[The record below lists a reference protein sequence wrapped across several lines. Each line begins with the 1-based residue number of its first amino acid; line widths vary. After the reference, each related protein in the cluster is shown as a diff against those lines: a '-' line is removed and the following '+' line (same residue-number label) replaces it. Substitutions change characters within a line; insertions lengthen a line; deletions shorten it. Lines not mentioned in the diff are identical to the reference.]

1 LAFSI
6 VGNKL
11 EKLISR
17 NLEKETK
24 LKEFR
29 NAKGLTQEE
38 LASNSNISI
47 RTIQRIENG
56 LSKGSPYTLK
66 ELAKFLEISDWKLLI
81 GESKSLNGPIIN
93 QDKKNIDARSM
104 NLSSLAVVVI
114 PLSNFILPLILYVRA
129 KNKTDDNMKKILSFQ
144 LLWSFV
150 TILSMALL
158 PLLLHLIFD
167 LTKTIIIPLLLL
179 LYSLL
184 VATNVFFVLN
194 TASRLNQ
201 KKEILTFVPTVL

>member
-1 LAFSI
+1 MDK
-6 VGNKL
+6 G
-11 EKLISR
+11 
-17 NLEKETK
+17 TT

-38 LASNSNISI
+38 LANKSNISI

-66 ELAKFLEISDWKLLI
+66 KLAKTLEISDWKFLL
-81 GESKSLNGPIIN
+81 GASKSIN
-93 QDKKNIDARSM
+93 DPTNKQVEKNIDARSM

-114 PLSNFILPLILYVRA
+114 PLSNFILPLVLYIKA
-129 KNKTDDNMKKILSFQ
+129 KDKTDDNMKKILSFQ

-150 TILSMALL
+150 TFLSMVLI
-158 PLLLHLIFD
+158 PLLLHLIFN
-167 LTKTIIIPLLLL
+167 LPKTTIIPILLL

-184 VATNVFFVLN
+184 VVTNVFFVLN
-194 TASRLNQ
+194 TASRLNR
-201 KKEILTFVPTVL
+201 KKEILTFVPKVL